1 MCPFP
6 AAVFSVYKCLFPVV
20 KTAYTIV
27 GSELNSLTAIYND
40 SSEKRVSKIIS
51 DQTHPARH
59 LFDCLPSGK
68 RFRNIRTKTNR
79 FRNSLY
85 IRALAALSGMK

>member
-1 MCPFP
+1 MFDR
-6 AAVFSVYKCLFPVV
+6 VV
-20 KTAYTIV
+20 KTASKIV

-40 SSEKRVSKIIS
+40 RSEKRVSKITS
-51 DQTHPARH
+51 DQTHPAHH

-85 IRALAALSGMK
+85 ICVVGALSGMK